1 MKKRSL
7 PRYLRFPIQI
17 LIVAALVVGV
27 IRWITSEEQVVY
39 SGSVTADQLLQFQPA
54 GDKIPYAILMQGV
67 SEQERSG
74 GNGNEIRI
82 NPSQYDTAAP
92 ITKLSSSKDDGK
104 TVLNWDNEAGS
115 VDWTFHVAK
124 AGWYELHLDYKPL
137 PGSNSSVIRGVMID
151 GSYPF
156 EEAERVELER
166 MWKDAKYPYDRNE
179 LGMQVRPQ
187 QTELNEWISKAVSD
201 YSVSSRPLLFRLETG
216 EHTLRLVGER
226 GGVALQQ
233 MSFQSHEHVIPY
245 EEYKSAYPSV
255 SSDAS
260 DWYMVRETEQFERK
274 SHLSIQTDHWAEPY
288 ISPDP
293 KGRIT
298 YNVLGGNHWNLPG
311 EWVEW
316 DIEVPTNGWYEI
328 DLKNFQNYRPGFK
341 AYRTISIDG
350 KVPFEEMLNYAIDY
364 HKEFE
369 ITTLSNVS
377 GEPFKFYLKQGK
389 HSIRMTADST
399 KMQPILIALKDT
411 LLQIA
416 AFDREMRLI
425 TGNYSKSASDSNI
438 DSTRT
443 WEMKKY
449 DPEVENKLQAIT
461 DRLNMIRLYTNSVNE
476 RDSDLSQAIKASVT
490 ILEEM
495 LSDVNEIPS
504 KIKEFSTIQANIG
517 TWMSTLT
524 KQPLL
529 LDYLVVRTPDAK
541 TGLKEPTALSRIPY
555 SLADFSRSFY
565 VDYDLGGP
573 EEEGALTIWVGRG
586 RDYVDLLREL
596 VSQDFTP
603 KTGIEVNINLMPN
616 PNMLILGN
624 AAGEVPDIAL
634 GVGESIPADYA
645 MRNAVEDLSQYPG
658 FDDMMNQFIP
668 GVTRALMYDGGTYGL
683 PEVQNFQLLFY
694 RSDILERLDLEVPDT
709 WDDVFDILPT
719 LQENGMTMNVP
730 KADYSTLFLEHGTDP
745 YTQDGLKS
753 NIFSDTGQQA
763 FKLWTE
769 MFTKYNL
776 PIDIPAFFQH
786 FRDGDIP
793 IGISDFNTYVQLQVA
808 APEITGHWKVA
819 PLPGIKQENG
829 EVVRWSPQG
838 LTGAMIMKKSEQKDK
853 AWEFLK
859 WWTSGEIQSR
869 YAADMESFYGI
880 EYRWNTANVK
890 AMDSLNWPADD
901 LKAIREQ
908 ASWALNMPNVPGY
921 YFLGREMDFAWNR
934 TVFDG
939 IPADES
945 LEEAHLSLQREM
957 DRRQRNFGIM
967 GRSLNIPQITEPY
980 VWEDTES

>member
-1 MKKRSL
+1 MKKRRF
-7 PRYLRFPIQI
+7 PRYLRVPLQF
-17 LIVAALVVGV
+17 LIVAALLASA
-27 IRWITSEEQVVY
+27 IHWMRSEEPVVY
-39 SGSVTADQLLQFQPA
+39 SGSVTAEQLLQFQPS
-54 GDKIPYAILMQGV
+54 GDKIPYAILMQGI
-67 SEQERSG
+67 SEAEHSAQ
-74 GNGNEIRI
+74 NGREVQMNLLKYE
-82 NPSQYDTAAP
+82 AAP
-92 ITKLSSSKDDGK
+92 EAKLSESREDGSSS
-104 TVLNWDNEAGS
+104 LNWHNEEGY
-115 VDWTFHVAK
+115 VEWKFHVEQ
-124 AGWYELHLDYKPL
+124 AGQYELHLDYKPL
-137 PGSNSSVIRGVMID
+137 PGSNGSVIRGVMLD

-156 EEAERVELER
+156 EESERIELER

-187 QTELNEWISKAVSD
+187 QSELSEWTSKAVTD
-201 YSVSSRPLLFRLETG
+201 YSASSRPLLYRLEQG
-216 EHTLRLVGER
+216 EHTLRLTGER
-226 GGVALQQ
+226 GGVALRQL
-233 MSFQSHEHVIPY
+233 SFRSQERLLSY
-245 EEYKSAYPSV
+245 EEYQAAHPASA
-255 SSDAS
+255 ATS
-260 DWYMVRETEQFERK
+260 DWYGMVEAEQFQRK

-298 YNVLGGNHWNLPG
+298 YNVLGGNRWKLPG

-316 DIEVPTNGWYEI
+316 EIEVPTDGFYEI

-350 KVPFEEMLNYAIDY
+350 KVPFKELLSYGIDY

-369 ITTLSNVS
+369 IATLSDDT
-377 GEPFKFYLKQGK
+377 GEAYRFYMEQGK
-389 HSIRMTADST
+389 HTIRMTVDSSS
-399 KMQPILIALKDT
+399 MQPILIALKDT
-411 LLQIA
+411 LAQIA

-425 TGNYSKSASDSNI
+425 TGNYSKNASDSNV

-449 DPEVENKLQAIT
+449 DPNVETKLQAIT
-461 DRLNMIRLYTNSVNE
+461 ERLNMIRDYTNSVNG

-490 ILEEM
+490 ILEDM
-495 LSDVNEIPS
+495 LADVNEIPS
-504 KIKEFSTIQANIG
+504 KVNEFSTIQANIG

-524 KQPLL
+524 QQPLL
-529 LDYLVVRTPDAK
+529 LDYIVVRTPDAE

-565 VDYDLGGP
+565 MDYDLGGQ

-624 AAGEVPDIAL
+624 AAGEVPDVAL

-645 MRNAVEDLSQYPG
+645 MRDAVEDLSHYPG
-658 FDDMMNQFIP
+658 FDEVMGQFIP

-694 RSDILERLDLEVPDT
+694 RSDILESLDLKVPDT

-730 KADYSTLFLEHGTDP
+730 KGDFSTLFLEHGADP

-753 NIFSDTGQQA
+753 NLLSEEGQQA

-819 PLPGIKQENG
+819 PLPGIKQGNG

-838 LTGAMIMKKSEQKDK
+838 LSAAMIMDKSEQKDK

-859 WWTSGEIQSR
+859 WWTSEEVQSR
-869 YAADMESFYGI
+869 YASDMESFYGI
-880 EYRWNTANVK
+880 QYRWNTANVN
-890 AMDSLNWPADD
+890 AMKSLSWPSAD

-908 ASWALNMPNVPGY
+908 ATWAVNMPNVPGY
-921 YFLGREMDFAWNR
+921 YFLSREMEFAWNR

-967 GRSLNIPQITEPY
+967 GRSLDIPQITEPY
-980 VWEDTES
+980 AWEDAES

>member
-1 MKKRSL
+1 MRKRRF
-7 PRYLRFPIQI
+7 PRYYRISLQI
-17 LIVAALVVGV
+17 VIMAGLLFGV
-27 IRWITSEEQVVY
+27 IRWMASDEPVVY
-39 SGSVTADQLLQFQPA
+39 SGQVTAEQLLQFQPT
-54 GDKIPYAILMQGV
+54 GGKIPYSIYTHGASEDERHGQAGSEV
-67 SEQERSG
+67 SIQAA
-74 GNGNEIRI
+74 
-82 NPSQYDTAAP
+82 QYTGSSTDAR
-92 ITKLSSSKDDGK
+92 LSESTEDGRD
-104 TVLNWDNEAGS
+104 VLNWHNEAGS
-115 VDWTFHVAK
+115 VDWTFEVERT
-124 AGWYELHLDYKPL
+124 GLYELHLDYKSL
-137 PGSNSSVIRGVMID
+137 PGSNSSVVRGVMID
-151 GSYPF
+151 GVYPF
-156 EEAERVELER
+156 EESERIELER

-187 QTELNEWISKAVSD
+187 QVELNEWSRKAVTD
-201 YSVSSRPLLFRLETG
+201 YSASSSPLLYKLEQG
-216 EHTLRLVGER
+216 EHTLRLIGER
-226 GGVALQQ
+226 GGLALHQITFRSPEPLPSYAEYQ
-233 MSFQSHEHVIPY
+233 AEHE
-245 EEYKSAYPSV
+245 ATAG
-255 SSDAS
+255 SSDGFQ
-260 DWYMVRETEQFERK
+260 VREAEEFTRK
-274 SHLSIQTDHWAEPY
+274 SHLSVQTDHWAEPY

-298 YNVLGGNHWNLPG
+298 YNVLGGNRWKLPG

-316 DIEVPTNGWYEI
+316 EIEVPTDGLYEI
-328 DLKNFQNYRPGFK
+328 DLKNFQNYRSGFK
-341 AYRTISIDG
+341 AYRTITING
-350 KVPFEEMLNYAIDY
+350 KVPFQEMLSYAIDY

-369 ITTLSNVS
+369 ITTLADEA
-377 GEPFKFYLKQGK
+377 GEPYQFFLEQGK
-389 HSIRMTADST
+389 HTVRMMADSSP
-399 KMQPILIALKDT
+399 MQPILVALKDT
-411 LLQIA
+411 LSQID

-425 TGNYSKSASDSNI
+425 TGNYSKSAPDANI

-449 DPEVENKLQAIT
+449 DPDVETKLQTIIE
-461 DRLNMIRLYTNSVNE
+461 RLNMIRDYTNSVNG

-490 ILEEM
+490 ILEDM
-495 LSDVNEIPS
+495 LADVNEIPS
-504 KIKEFSTIQANIG
+504 KVNEFSTIQANIG

-524 KQPLL
+524 QQPLL
-529 LDYLVVRTPDAK
+529 LDYIVVRAPDAK
-541 TGLKEPTALSRIPY
+541 TGFKEPTALSRIPY

-565 VDYDLGGP
+565 MDYDLGGP

-645 MRNAVEDLSQYPG
+645 MRNAVEDLSGYPA
-658 FDDMMNQFIP
+658 FDEVMGQFIP

-694 RSDILERLDLEVPDT
+694 RSDILESLDLKVPDT
-709 WDDVFDILPT
+709 WEDVFDILPT

-730 KADYSTLFLEHGTDP
+730 KGDFSTLFLEHGADP
-745 YTQDGLKS
+745 YTEDGLNS
-753 NIFSDTGQQA
+753 NLLSDEGQRA
-763 FKLWTE
+763 FTLWTE
-769 MFTKYNL
+769 MFTKHNL

-819 PLPGIKQENG
+819 PLPGIEQEGG

-838 LTGAMIMKKSEQKDK
+838 LSAAMIMKKSEQKEK

-859 WWTSGEIQSR
+859 WWTSGDVQAR
-869 YAADMESFYGI
+869 YAEDMESYYGI
-880 EYRWNTANVK
+880 EYRWNTANVD
-890 AMDSLNWPADD
+890 AMKSLSWPAED

-908 ASWALNMPNVPGY
+908 ASWAVNMPNVPGY
-921 YFLGREMDFAWNR
+921 YFLAREMEFAWNR
-934 TVFDG
+934 TVMDG
-939 IPADES
+939 IPPDES
-945 LEEAHLSLQREM
+945 LEEAQLSLQREM
-957 DRRQRNFGIM
+957 DRRQRNFGIH
-967 GRSLNIPQITEPY
+967 GRSLHVPQITEPF

>member
-1 MKKRSL
+1 M
-7 PRYLRFPIQI
+7 I
-17 LIVAALVVGV
+17 IVGLLFGA
-27 IRWITSEEQVVY
+27 IRWMASEEPVVY
-39 SGSVTADQLLQFQPA
+39 GQVTAEELLQFQPA
-54 GDKIPYAILMQGV
+54 GGKIPYSIMMQEV
-67 SEQERSG
+67 SDDERYGQAGS
-74 GNGNEIRI
+74 ELSI
-82 NPSQYDTAAP
+82 PALQYTGTSTDA
-92 ITKLSSSKDDGK
+92 KLSESNEDGRS
-104 TVLNWDNEAGS
+104 VLNWHNESGY
-115 VDWTFHVAK
+115 VDWTFEVEQT
-124 AGWYELHLDYKPL
+124 GLYELHLDYRPL

-151 GSYPF
+151 GAYPF
-156 EEAERVELER
+156 EESERIELER

-179 LGMQVRPQ
+179 LGMEVRPQ
-187 QTELNEWISKAVSD
+187 QVELNEWTSKAVTD
-201 YSVSSRPLLFRLETG
+201 YSASSRPLLYKLEQG
-216 EHTLRLVGER
+216 EHTLRLHGER
-226 GGVALQQ
+226 GGLALHQITFRMPEALPSYKDYQ
-233 MSFQSHEHVIPY
+233 AEYAAVPGKSEGVQFREA
-245 EEYKSAYPSV
+245 EEFA
-255 SSDAS
+255 
-260 DWYMVRETEQFERK
+260 RK
-274 SHLSIQTDHWAEPY
+274 SHLSIQTDRWAEPY

-298 YNVLGGNHWNLPG
+298 YNVLGGNRWKSPG

-316 DIEVPTNGWYEI
+316 EIEVPTDGFYEI
-328 DLKNFQNYRPGFK
+328 DLKNFQNYRSGFK
-341 AYRTISIDG
+341 AYRTLSIDG
-350 KVPFEEMLNYAIDY
+350 VVPFQEMLSYGIDY

-369 ITTLSNVS
+369 ITTLADEA
-377 GEPFKFYLKQGK
+377 GEPYQFFLEQGK
-389 HSIRMTADST
+389 HTVRMVADSSS
-399 KMQPILIALKDT
+399 MQPILIALKDT
-411 LLQIA
+411 LSQIA

-425 TGNYSKSASDSNI
+425 TGNYSKKASDANI

-449 DPEVENKLQAIT
+449 DPEVETKLQAIT
-461 DRLNMIRLYTNSVNE
+461 ERLNMIRDYTNSVNE
-476 RDSDLSQAIKASVT
+476 RESDLSQAIKASVT
-490 ILEEM
+490 ILEDM
-495 LSDVNEIPS
+495 LADVNEIPS
-504 KIKEFSTIQANIG
+504 KVNEFSTIQANIG

-524 KQPLL
+524 QQPLL
-529 LDYLVVRTPDAK
+529 LDYIVVRAPDAK

-565 VDYDLGGP
+565 MDYDLGGP

-645 MRNAVEDLSQYPG
+645 MRNAVEDLSEYPD
-658 FDDMMNQFIP
+658 FDEVMGQFIP
-668 GVTRALMYDGGTYGL
+668 GVTRAMIYDGGTYGL

-694 RSDILERLDLEVPDT
+694 RSDILESLNLKVPDT
-709 WDDVFDILPT
+709 WEDVFDILPT

-730 KADYSTLFLEHGTDP
+730 KADFSTLFLEHGADP
-745 YTQDGLKS
+745 YTEDGLQS
-753 NIFSDTGQQA
+753 NLFSEEAQQA
-763 FKLWTE
+763 FTLWTE
-769 MFTKYNL
+769 MFTKHNL

-819 PLPGIKQENG
+819 PLPGIEQDDG

-838 LTGAMIMKKSEQKDK
+838 LSAAMIMKKSEQKDK

-859 WWTSGEIQSR
+859 WWTSGDVQAR
-869 YAADMESFYGI
+869 YAEDMESYYGI
-880 EYRWNTANVK
+880 EYRWNTANVE
-890 AMDSLNWPADD
+890 AMKSLSWPSED

-908 ASWALNMPNVPGY
+908 ASWAVNMPNVPGY
-921 YFLGREMDFAWNR
+921 YFLAREMEFAWNR

-957 DRRQRNFGIM
+957 DRRQRNFGIN
-967 GRSLNIPQITEPY
+967 GRSLNVPQITEPY
-980 VWEDTES
+980 VWEETES